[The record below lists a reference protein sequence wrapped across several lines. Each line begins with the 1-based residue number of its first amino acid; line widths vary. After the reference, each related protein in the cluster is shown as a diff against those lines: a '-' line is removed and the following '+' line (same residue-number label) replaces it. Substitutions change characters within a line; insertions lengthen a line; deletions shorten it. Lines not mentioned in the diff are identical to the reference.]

1 MNSKI
6 TFVERPLPTKSS
18 IQSQKNCNIKTSSV
32 TKNTAINGPMNA
44 LITSLSSF
52 LNINY
57 TLLCE
62 ASLQFLFLSIGLL
75 WTSMIKQTKI
85 QFLPA
90 EMAFVSSPDI
100 ILTKNAIVQKIKS
113 FLEEIQIKQFDIL
126 KKYSSKLPAEVL
138 KISPKIS
145 RGENYKG
152 LPWLVLDNPSYFQH
166 NNIFAVR
173 TMFWWGNFF
182 SITLHLSGN
191 NKDDLLKKIFAVN
204 SFSKLAIKFPIDSLA
219 AVEDK
224 LLRNYELLVK
234 CCC

>member
-1 MNSKI
+1 M
-6 TFVERPLPTKSS
+6 T
-18 IQSQKNCNIKTSSV
+18 Q
-32 TKNTAINGPMNA
+32 
-44 LITSLSSF
+44 
-52 LNINY
+52 
-57 TLLCE
+57 
-62 ASLQFLFLSIGLL
+62 
-75 WTSMIKQTKI
+75 QTKI

-90 EMAFVSSPDI
+90 EMVLVSSPDI
-100 ILTKNAIVQKIKS
+100 ILTKNAILQKLKS
-113 FLEEIQIKQFDIL
+113 FLEEIQTKQFDII

-152 LPWLVLDNPSYFQH
+152 LPWLVLDNPRYFQH

-191 NKDDLLKKIFAVN
+191 NKDELLKKISKNFSLLAESNFYIYTAKKEWEHDFDPNSYKRISALPKDELKKIFAEN
-204 SFSKLAIKFPIDSLA
+204 SFSKLAIKFPIDSLGA
-219 AVEDK
+219 IEDK